1 VRSSIDATAVAMAG
15 MSAGMLES
23 TDRVAAGRSRSM
35 MDGFDAGTRCEGN
48 PPGSTLFQPINPI
61 LNTYLLDLKMPPCRS
76 RR

>member
-1 VRSSIDATAVAMAG
+1 
-15 MSAGMLES
+15 
-23 TDRVAAGRSRSM
+23 M